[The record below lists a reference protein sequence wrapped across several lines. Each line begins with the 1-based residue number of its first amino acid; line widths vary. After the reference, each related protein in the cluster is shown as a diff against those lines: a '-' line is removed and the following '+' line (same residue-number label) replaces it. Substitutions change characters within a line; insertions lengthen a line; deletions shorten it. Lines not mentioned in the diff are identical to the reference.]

1 MFEQIILPA
10 ISLGLSAVS
19 VPGPLQAYLL
29 NITLRYGWK
38 RGLFVVVS
46 PLVTDGPIIL
56 VTVFLLGQLD
66 ERIIQGIRVVGG
78 LVLLW
83 IAWGAWKQYRA
94 GASFTAESAAA
105 EEITQASISPRRVLA
120 TASAMNFLSP
130 GPYLF
135 WTTVTGP
142 LLLEALEISSL
153 AALGMLVGFYGT
165 FIGGMV
171 ILVLIFN
178 RLGNINQRVTNII
191 LLLTIGLLVWFGT
204 MLIAEAFGVSTLH
217 RMVSEIVLVLIAA
230 IVGIR
235 FAQSRLNLRKT

>member
-1 MFEQIILPA
+1 MFETIILPA

-29 NITLRYGWK
+29 NVTLRYGWR
-38 RGLFVVVS
+38 RGIFVVLS

-66 ERIIQGIRVVGG
+66 ERIIQGIRVAGG

-83 IAWGAWKQYRA
+83 IAWGAWQQYRA
-94 GASFTAESAAA
+94 GASYTAEVDSDDPRLG
-105 EEITQASISPRRVLA
+105 ASVSPWRVLG
-120 TASAMNFLSP
+120 TACAMNFVSP

-142 LLLEALEISSL
+142 LLLEALEISPL
-153 AALGMLVGFYGT
+153 AALGMLLSFYGT

-171 ILVLIFN
+171 ILVLVFN
-178 RLGNINQRVTNII
+178 QMGQINQRVTNTI
-191 LLLTIGLLVWFGT
+191 LLLTIGLLLWFGT
-204 MLIAEAFGVSTLH
+204 RLIADAFGVAALHNTLTQ
-217 RMVSEIVLVLIAA
+217 VALVGLVAG
-230 IVGIR
+230 VVVR
-235 FAQSRLNLRKT
+235 RLRTRRLT

>member
-1 MFEQIILPA
+1 MFEAIIIPA

-29 NITLRYGWK
+29 NITLRYGWR
-38 RGLFVVVS
+38 RGIFVVVS
-46 PLVTDGPIIL
+46 PLITDGPIIL

-66 ERIIQGIRVVGG
+66 ERIIQGIRIVGG

-94 GASFTAESAAA
+94 GASYTDGVET
-105 EEITQASISPRRVLA
+105 EDPKRKTNISPWRVLG
-120 TASAMNFLSP
+120 TASAMNLLSP

-142 LLLEALEISSL
+142 LLLEALEISPL
-153 AALGMLVGFYGT
+153 AAVGMLLGFYGT

-171 ILVLIFN
+171 VLVLVFN
-178 RLGNINQRVTNII
+178 QMGQINQRVTNII
-191 LLLTIGLLVWFGT
+191 LLITIALLVWFAT
-204 MLIAEAFGVSTLH
+204 MLIAEALG
-217 RMVSEIVLVLIAA
+217 IAA
-230 IVGIR
+230 YHSMLTQMLLVVGAIIVVTR
-235 FAQSRLNLRKT
+235 TLMARAQRTG

>member
-1 MFEQIILPA
+1 MFAQIILPA

-38 RGLFVVVS
+38 RGLFVVFS

-94 GASFTAESAAA
+94 GASFTAESEAAA
-105 EEITQASISPRRVLA
+105 EITRANISPWRVLG

-142 LLLEALEISSL
+142 LLLEALEISPL
-153 AALGMLVGFYGT
+153 AAVAMLLSFYGT
-165 FIGGMV
+165 FIGGMIV
-171 ILVLIFN
+171 LVLIFN

-191 LLLTIGLLVWFGT
+191 LLITIGLLVWFGT
-204 MLIAEAFGVSTLH
+204 MLIAEAFGLSALH
-217 RMVSEIVLVLIAA
+217 RTVSQLVLLLIVAIA
-230 IVGIR
+230 GIQFVR
-235 FAQSRLNLRKT
+235 TRKTLRQR